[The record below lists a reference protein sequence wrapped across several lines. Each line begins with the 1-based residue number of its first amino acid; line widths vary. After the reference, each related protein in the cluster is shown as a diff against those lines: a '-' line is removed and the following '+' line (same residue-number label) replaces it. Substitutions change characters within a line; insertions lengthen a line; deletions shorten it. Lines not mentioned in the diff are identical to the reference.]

1 MKSARLTSSRVGWV
15 ALLAGIAATGCVDE
29 KIVEVPKDIFDPPD
43 AAAAKMLGYSDQ
55 EAGLTVCGNCHV
67 QAQTRWSA
75 TLHAEAWE
83 GLQDSGHA
91 SESCEGCHTVNQLGN
106 SLTEPAGWLGIP
118 EDRYHDVQCESCHGP
133 GLDHVES
140 PQKSNVPLAAM
151 SVGLDATEGCGEC
164 HQGTHH
170 PFVEQWELSGH
181 ANIGFQASRP
191 GCDGCHSGNGA
202 LARFEGDTNYSEW
215 GETFA
220 ITCAVCH
227 DPHGKFEADSDP
239 SDPDRP
245 LIAGQ
250 LRFAVGGVAIEDN
263 LCSQCHNKTSNP
275 TPVDEE
281 GNPYTHGLEPHSPE
295 TALLNGEAGF
305 FFPGMEI
312 DQGDIIATHGSEANE
327 RLCAGCHVIFT
338 EVTDPNSG
346 DFLFNSVGHTFSAIP
361 CLDEQGIPN
370 GEDCALNA
378 DVRDFESCATSG
390 CHGSANGALSALT
403 TAALRFQ
410 NLADQVEALLAQV
423 PEGEIDPGDGVITTA
438 EGAYFNMELARF
450 GGTERPSPL
459 LAYAGTAAHNP
470 FLVEQLLI
478 ASITAVQDEYG
489 VSAAPGVNLNRTMD
503 PR

>member
-1 MKSARLTSSRVGWV
+1 MRSARRTSTRIGWV
-15 ALLAGIAATGCVDE
+15 ALLAGFAASGCVDE
-29 KIVEVPKDIFDPPD
+29 KIIEVPREIFDPP
-43 AAAAKMLGYSDQ
+43 AAEAAGMLGYSDQ

-67 QAQTRWSA
+67 QAQTRWQE
-75 TLHAEAWE
+75 TLHASAWE

-106 SLTEPAGWLGIP
+106 TLTEAAGYLGIA

-170 PFVEQWELSGH
+170 PFVEQWELSAH
-181 ANIGFQASRP
+181 AGLNDHASDNPSCQR
-191 GCDGCHSGNGA
+191 CHEGGGA
-202 LARFEGDTNYSEW
+202 LAAWGEDTNYLED
-215 GETFA
+215 EIFP

-227 DPHGKFEADSDP
+227 DPHGKF
-239 SDPDRP
+239 DRDGN
-245 LIAGQ
+245 LIEGQ
-250 LRFAVGGVAIEDN
+250 LRYPVGGVDIEEN
-263 LCSQCHNKTSNP
+263 LCSQCHNRRTEPDPGSS
-275 TPVDEE
+275 
-281 GNPYTHGLEPHSPE
+281 HGLSPHSPE
-295 TALLNGEAGF
+295 TALLSGDAGF

-312 DQGDIIATHGSEANE
+312 DRGDIIATHGSEANE
-327 RLCAGCHVIFT
+327 RLCAGCHVTFT
-338 EVTDPNSG
+338 TVTDPESG
-346 DFLFNSVGHTFSAIP
+346 DFLFNSVGHTFDAIP

-378 DVRDFESCATSG
+378 DVRDFDSCATSG

-403 TAALRFQ
+403 TAAVRFE
-410 NLADQVEALLAQV
+410 NLTDQLAALLDQV
-423 PEGEIDPGDGVITTA
+423 PEGEIDPEDGVLTTA

-459 LAYAGTAAHNP
+459 LAYTGSAAHNP

-489 VSAAPGVNLNRTMD
+489 VSASPGVNLNRTMD